1 MQKNTVTSYIKTPRG
16 VAFIV
21 KGRQFTVAS
30 DNEIYPAVMDAI
42 ESGKSADEVIEILEG
57 AKKRLEAGAK
67 LTPDITIVGGVVK
80 YKGTPVNNYI
90 CDKMLDAMDQGNASL
105 KFMANFLGNLLQNP
119 SYRAVESL
127 YAFLEH
133 GNMPLTE
140 DGCFLAYKAIRS
152 DWKDIHSGTF
162 DNSIGKIVE
171 MPRNQV
177 DEDPNRTC
185 SRGLHVCSYDYLPH
199 FANADGH
206 VVVCKV
212 NPRDVV
218 AIPADYNNTKMRVSR
233 YEVIDEFED
242 YYKGKGNTLSGVAV
256 HSGNMKVGLF
266 RVDGFDGSVWQEN
279 LFSSDFLPE
288 AAEEFQEFVD
298 GSQYAKVRMVNRDTD
313 VVITE
318 EVCEDF
324 DGVLDEDEEDFTI
337 RTWDTEADVDNGN
350 FDDDYFSGTK
360 DSALAEAQRLSDS
373 YFRVVVLDENGGVVG
388 RF

>member
-313 VVITE
+313 IVITE

-324 DGVLDEDEEDFTI
+324 DGVLSEDEGFTI
-337 RTWDTEADVDNGN
+337 RTWDTEADVDNGD
-350 FDDDYFSGTK
+350 FDDEDFSGTK
-360 DSALAEAQRLSDS
+360 DSALAEAKRRSNS
-373 YFRVVVLDENGGVVG
+373 CFRVVVLDENWDVVG